1 MPRAWL
7 SLGANIG
14 DPMAQL
20 VDAIARLDAHDHV
33 VVTAQSRIIRTKAW
47 GKTDQPDFANMAA
60 AVETDLLPI
69 DLLHA
74 CLDIERDMGR
84 VRHEVWG
91 PRLIDIDL
99 IAYER
104 LEMDSAKLTLPH
116 RFAHERDFVLAP
128 LREIAPDTADW
139 LVDRTKRRQR

>member
-1 MPRAWL
+1 MSTAWL

-14 DPMAQL
+14 DPAAQL
-20 VDAIARLDAHDHV
+20 ADAILRLDAHEHIA
-33 VVTAQSRIIRTKAW
+33 VTAQSTVIVTRAW

-60 AVETDLLPI
+60 TVETDLLPI

-104 LEMDSAKLTLPH
+104 LELDTTKLILPH
-116 RFAHERDFVLAP
+116 RFAHERDFVLEP
-128 LREIAPDTADW
+128 LREISPETAAW
-139 LVDRTKRRQR
+139 IVHRSA

>member
-1 MPRAWL
+1 MVIAWL

-14 DPMAQL
+14 DPPAQL
-20 VDAIARLDAHDHV
+20 AEAIRRLDAHPHIRLV
-33 VVTAQSRIIRTKAW
+33 AQSAVIRTAAW

-60 AVETDLLPI
+60 TVETDLPPV

-104 LEMDSAKLTLPH
+104 IEMDTAKLTLPH
-116 RFAHERDFVLAP
+116 RFAHERDFVLSP
-128 LREIAPDTADW
+128 LREISPETADW
-139 LVDRTKRRQR
+139 IIARH

>member
-1 MPRAWL
+1 MATAWL

-14 DPMAQL
+14 DPAAQL
-20 VDAIARLDAHDHV
+20 AEAIRRLGAHDAIA
-33 VVTAQSRIIRTKAW
+33 VTKQSAVIRTKAW

-60 AVETDLLPI
+60 EVETQLDPI

-91 PRLIDIDL
+91 PRLIDIDV

-104 LEMDSAKLTLPH
+104 MEMDTTKLILPH
-116 RFAHERDFVLAP
+116 RFAHERAFVLDP
-128 LREIAPDTADW
+128 LREIAPDTANW
-139 LVDRTKRRQR
+139 LSSRVQR

>member
-1 MPRAWL
+1 MSTAWL

-14 DPMAQL
+14 DPHAQL
-20 VDAIARLDAHDHV
+20 VDAIARLDAHSHIRV
-33 VVTAQSRIIRTKAW
+33 VAQSTIISTKAW

-60 AVETDLLPI
+60 TVETDLLPI

-104 LEMDSAKLTLPH
+104 LEMDTTKLILPH
-116 RFAHERDFVLAP
+116 RFAHERDFVLEP
-128 LREIAPDTADW
+128 LREISPETAAW
-139 LVDRTKRRQR
+139 ILARRS

>member
-1 MPRAWL
+1 MASAWL

-14 DPMAQL
+14 DPAAQL
-20 VDAIARLDAHDHV
+20 ADAIARLDAYPGIR
-33 VVTAQSRIIRTKAW
+33 VTARSAVIRTKAW

-60 AVETDLLPI
+60 TVETDLLPI

-104 LEMDSAKLTLPH
+104 IEMDTAKLTLPH
-116 RFAHERDFVLAP
+116 RFAHERDFVLEP
-128 LREIAPDTADW
+128 LRDISPDTADW
-139 LVDRTKRRQR
+139 IVQRARR

>member
-1 MPRAWL
+1 MMATAWL
-7 SLGANIG
+7 SLGGNIG
-14 DPMAQL
+14 DPAAQL
-20 VDAIARLDAHDHV
+20 ADAIRRLDAHDHIKV
-33 VVTAQSRIIRTKAW
+33 IAQSRVIRTKAW

-91 PRLIDIDL
+91 PRLIDIDI

-104 LEMDSAKLTLPH
+104 LEMDTTKLILPH
-116 RFAHERDFVLAP
+116 RFAHERDFVLEP
-128 LREIAPDTADW
+128 LREISPDTAVW
-139 LVDRTKRRQR
+139 IRSRHA

>member
-1 MPRAWL
+1 MPTAWL

-14 DPMAQL
+14 DPAAQL
-20 VDAIARLDAHDHV
+20 ADAITRLNANQAISV
-33 VVTAQSRIIRTKAW
+33 VVQSTVIRTKAW

-60 AVETDLLPI
+60 TVETNLLPV

-91 PRLIDIDL
+91 PRLIDIDI

-104 LEMDSAKLTLPH
+104 VEMDSTKLILPH
-116 RFAHERDFVLAP
+116 RFAHERDFVLVP
-128 LREIAPDTADW
+128 LREISPETADW
-139 LVDRTKRRQR
+139 IVQRQV

>member
-1 MPRAWL
+1 MATAWL

-14 DPMAQL
+14 DPAAQL
-20 VDAIARLDAHDHV
+20 AEAIRRLDALDQIT
-33 VVTAQSRIIRTKAW
+33 VTAQSSVIGTKAW

-60 AVETDLLPI
+60 TVETDLLPI

-104 LEMDSAKLTLPH
+104 VEMDTTKLILPH
-116 RFAHERDFVLAP
+116 RFAHERDFVLEP
-128 LREIAPDTADW
+128 LREISPETADW
-139 LVDRTKRRQR
+139 IVRRRS

>member
-1 MPRAWL
+1 MAKAWL

-14 DPMAQL
+14 DPAAQL
-20 VDAIARLDAHDHV
+20 EQAIKLLDAHDHIAI
-33 VVTAQSRIIRTKAW
+33 TKQSSVIRTKAW

-60 AVETDLLPI
+60 EVETELSPI

-91 PRLIDIDL
+91 PRLIDIDVV
-99 IAYER
+99 AYER
-104 LEMDSAKLTLPH
+104 VEMDTTKLILPH
-116 RFAHERDFVLAP
+116 RFAHERAFVLDP
-128 LREIAPDTADW
+128 LTEIAPETAQW
-139 LVDRTKRRQR
+139 IAQRKR

>member
-1 MPRAWL
+1 MAQAWL

-14 DPMAQL
+14 DPPAQVAEAVRL
-20 VDAIARLDAHDHV
+20 LDAHDHIA
-33 VVTAQSRIIRTKAW
+33 VTARSTVIITKAW
-47 GKTDQPDFANMAA
+47 GKTDQPDFANMALT
-60 AVETDLLPI
+60 VETDLPPI

-91 PRLIDIDL
+91 PRLIDIDI

-116 RFAHERDFVLAP
+116 RFAHERDFVLLP
-128 LREIAPDTADW
+128 LREISPKTAEW
-139 LVDRTKRRQR
+139 IVSRS

>member
-1 MPRAWL
+1 MAQAWL

-14 DPMAQL
+14 DPQSQVA
-20 VDAIARLDAHDHV
+20 DAVRLLDAHDHIN
-33 VVTAQSRIIRTKAW
+33 VTVRSAVIITKAW
-47 GKTDQPDFANMAA
+47 GKTDQPDFANMALSI
-60 AVETDLLPI
+60 ETDLSPI

-104 LEMDSAKLTLPH
+104 IEMDSAKLTLPH
-116 RFAHERDFVLAP
+116 RFAHERDFVLLP
-128 LREIAPDTADW
+128 LREISPETAAW
-139 LVDRTKRRQR
+139 ITARHKTS

>member
-1 MPRAWL
+1 MPTAWL

-14 DPMAQL
+14 DPAAQL
-20 VDAIARLDAHDHV
+20 ADAITRLDNHTHIT
-33 VVTAQSRIIRTKAW
+33 VTAQSTVIRTPAW

-60 AVETDLLPI
+60 TVDTSLSPV
-69 DLLHA
+69 DLLHV

-91 PRLIDIDL
+91 PRLIDIDI

-104 LEMDSAKLTLPH
+104 LEVESAKLVLPH
-116 RFAHERDFVLAP
+116 RFAHERDFVLVP
-128 LREIAPDTADW
+128 LREIAPETADW
-139 LVDRTKRRQR
+139 IIHRAGRKR

>member
-1 MPRAWL
+1 MATAWL

-14 DPMAQL
+14 DPAAQL
-20 VDAIARLDAHDHV
+20 ADAIARLDAHAQISV
-33 VVTAQSRIIRTKAW
+33 VAQSSVIRTKAW

-60 AVETDLLPI
+60 AVETGLLPI

-91 PRLIDIDL
+91 PRLIDIDI

-104 LEMDSAKLTLPH
+104 LEIDTTKLILPH
-116 RFAHERDFVLAP
+116 RFAHERDFVLDP
-128 LREIAPDTADW
+128 LREIAPATANW
-139 LVDRTKRRQR
+139 ITTRRS

>member
-1 MPRAWL
+1 MPKAWL

-14 DPMAQL
+14 DPSAQL
-20 VDAIARLDAHDHV
+20 AEAIRLLDAHDHIR
-33 VVTAQSRIIRTKAW
+33 VTAQSSVIRTKAW

-60 AVETDLLPI
+60 TIETGLAPV

-104 LEMDSAKLTLPH
+104 VQMDSAKLTLPH
-116 RFAHERDFVLAP
+116 RFAHERDFVLKP
-128 LREIAPDTADW
+128 LREISPETADW
-139 LVDRTKRRQR
+139 ILSIHAT

>member
-14 DPMAQL
+14 DPAAQL
-20 VDAIARLDAHDHV
+20 ADAITRLNAHQAISV
-33 VVTAQSRIIRTKAW
+33 VVQSTVIRTKAW

-60 AVETDLLPI
+60 TVETDLLPV

-91 PRLIDIDL
+91 PRLIDIDI

-104 LEMDSAKLTLPH
+104 VEMDSTKLILPH
-116 RFAHERDFVLAP
+116 RFAHERDFVLDP
-128 LREIAPDTADW
+128 LREISPETADW
-139 LVDRTKRRQR
+139 IVRRQV

>member
-1 MPRAWL
+1 MATAWL

-14 DPMAQL
+14 DPAGQL
-20 VDAIARLDAHDHV
+20 SEAVRRLDDHADIR
-33 VVTAQSRIIRTKAW
+33 VTAQSSVIRTKAW

-60 AVETDLLPI
+60 TVETDLLPI

-104 LEMDSAKLTLPH
+104 IEMDSTKLILPH

-128 LREIAPDTADW
+128 LREIAPDVADW
-139 LVDRTKRRQR
+139 IVGRHR

>member
-1 MPRAWL
+1 MAIAWL

-14 DPMAQL
+14 DPPAQL
-20 VDAIARLDAHDHV
+20 AEAIRRLDAHPHIRLV
-33 VVTAQSRIIRTKAW
+33 AQSAVIRTAAW

-60 AVETDLLPI
+60 TVETDLPPV

-104 LEMDSAKLTLPH
+104 IEMDTAKLTLPH
-116 RFAHERDFVLAP
+116 RFAHERDFVLSP
-128 LREIAPDTADW
+128 LREISPETADW
-139 LVDRTKRRQR
+139 IIARH

>member
-1 MPRAWL
+1 MATAWL

-14 DPMAQL
+14 DPAAQL
-20 VDAIARLDAHDHV
+20 ADAIRRLDAHEHINV
-33 VVTAQSRIIRTKAW
+33 IAQSRVIRTKAW

-60 AVETDLLPI
+60 TVETSLLPI

-91 PRLIDIDL
+91 PRLIDIDI

-104 LEMDSAKLTLPH
+104 VEMDTTKLILPH
-116 RFAHERDFVLAP
+116 RFAHERDFVLEP
-128 LREIAPDTADW
+128 LREISPETANW
-139 LVDRTKRRQR
+139 IRSRHA

>member
-1 MPRAWL
+1 MATAWL

-14 DPMAQL
+14 APQAQL
-20 VDAIARLDAHDHV
+20 EEAVRLLDVHERITV
-33 VVTAQSRIIRTKAW
+33 ISRSSIITTKAW
-47 GKTDQPDFANMAA
+47 GKTDQPDFANMALA
-60 AVETDLLPI
+60 IETDLSPI

-104 LEMDSAKLTLPH
+104 IEMDSVKLTLPH
-116 RFAHERDFVLAP
+116 RFAHERDFVLTP
-128 LREIAPDTADW
+128 LREISPETAAW
-139 LVDRTKRRQR
+139 ITSGRATP

>member
-1 MPRAWL
+1 MAQAWL

-14 DPMAQL
+14 DPPAQ
-20 VDAIARLDAHDHV
+20 VAEAVRLIDAHDHIA
-33 VVTAQSRIIRTKAW
+33 VTARSTVIITKAW
-47 GKTDQPDFANMAA
+47 GKTDQPDFANMALT
-60 AVETDLLPI
+60 VETDLPPI

-91 PRLIDIDL
+91 PRLIDIDI

-104 LEMDSAKLTLPH
+104 LELDSAKLTLPH
-116 RFAHERDFVLAP
+116 RFAHERDFVLLP
-128 LREIAPDTADW
+128 LREISPETAEW
-139 LVDRTKRRQR
+139 IVSRS